1 MVRRLIRVVV
11 RSTSESNS
19 SQKVRK
25 RGRNWFY
32 ISMTVMLG
40 EAGGLQ
46 HLCPEGKEL
55 KQVGGGKMRP
65 VELGGE
71 GVVGPTPGG
80 CRVKMKERR
89 PQGKERRVV
98 EMVTD
103 P

>member
-1 MVRRLIRVVV
+1 MDRREELA
-11 RSTSESNS
+11 
-19 SQKVRK
+19 SQKVKK
-25 RGRNWFY
+25 RGRNWLY
-32 ISMTVMLG
+32 ISMTVMLA
-40 EAGGLQ
+40 EKGGLQ
-46 HLCPEGKEL
+46 HLCPEGKEI

-89 PQGKERRVV
+89 PQGKERRGV
-98 EMVTD
+98 EMRTD